1 MLTVFIIPAAVE
13 VTVTLDGPIGV
24 PATEVLPTDVPPD
37 VPADVPVA
45 APPQPARPAAVT
57 ASSTPVR

>member
-24 PATEVLPTDVPPD
+24 PATEVLPTDVP
-37 VPADVPVA
+37 ADVPVA

>member
-1 MLTVFIIPAAVE
+1 MIGMLTVFIIPAAVE

-24 PATEVLPTDVPPD
+24 PATEVLPAD

-45 APPQPARPAAVT
+45 APPRNLPGRQR
-57 ASSTPVR
+57 